1 MGPWPS
7 EKQLLLPT
15 SQLTLGDLELA
26 HDHPGPPPG
35 HSSPIPCPFL
45 SILALSLFQTHLSP
59 IPDTGEYLVTYAEE
73 CGTTQD
79 GAFLSEKKKKKLL
92 VAFYFMKVPLEVG
105 MSGTSRRNLAVA
117 SRTKEGQQA

>member
-1 MGPWPS
+1 MPVLCPILRHDHAVPTLTLTLVITFLPALHYCQCPVGPWPS

-79 GAFLSEKKKKKLL
+79 EAF
-92 VAFYFMKVPLEVG
+92 
-105 MSGTSRRNLAVA
+105 
-117 SRTKEGQQA
+117 